1 MSEPNDTAYDYDV
14 IVVGA
19 GGAGLAASVSA
30 AEAGAR
36 VLLLEAEDEI
46 GGSTQLSAGLL
57 TASATSVQE
66 SLGVD
71 DSPLRMFQHYM
82 DLNGWRV
89 RLCPVRMFCEQSSA
103 TVEWLLGLGV
113 EIPAQVSRSAHEPGL
128 TRAGGS
134 EE

>member
-1 MSEPNDTAYDYDV
+1 MSEPHDTAYDYDV

-89 RLCPVRMFCEQSSA
+89 RPGPVRMFCEQSSG
-103 TVEWLLGLGV
+103 TVEWLLGLGSRYPPRS
-113 EIPAQVSRSAHEPGL
+113 PAAPTNPG
-128 TRAGGS
+128 
-134 EE
+134 